1 MDVDTSVVKKEYDRN
16 PVRWIEEEAYP
27 GSDVARSNKVRGTS
41 QATRAGSENVLQED
55 KSLNWQEN
63 SWRLERGMYERCG
76 LPEN

>member
-1 MDVDTSVVKKEYDRN
+1 MSIIEPAN
-16 PVRWIEEEAYP
+16 RWLNGCRYVSRQKRIRSKSNAMNRRRGYP

-63 SWRLERGMYERCG
+63 S
-76 LPEN
+76 